1 MRETPVPREAAMGV
15 PERQGRERR
24 GRPAGPAAGRDVL
37 PSIGDGPAVKL
48 ASTHRQ
54 APVASLP
61 PTAPCPALPSREKCQ
76 ALRDPGTIHSYGERD
91 SDRDGGEPPDPLRF
105 STKPCSFPLRTGP
118 ECQGGCAARTPPSSG
133 APGSA
138 RPRLLPAQRP
148 WPHSR
153 CCRLA
158 QPPWAWWGR
167 AAMASTPAL
176 RPQALAPSGWAKPVL
191 PTGQCRHNGQG

>member
-1 MRETPVPREAAMGV
+1 MGV
-15 PERQGRERR
+15 PERQGREWR

-37 PSIGDGPAVKL
+37 PSIRDGPAVKL

-54 APVASLP
+54 ALVAVPSARSAL
-61 PTAPCPALPSREKCQ
+61 PCPAEKCQ

-91 SDRDGGEPPDPLRF
+91 SDRDRGEPPDPLRF

-118 ECQGGCAARTPPSSG
+118 ERQGGCAARTPPSSG
-133 APGSA
+133 DPGSA
-138 RPRLLPAQRP
+138 RPRAPPSPEP

-153 CCRLA
+153 CGRLGKHGGG
-158 QPPWAWWGR
+158 W

-176 RPQALAPSGWAKPVL
+176 RHQPSRCCSVASSGWSKPVL
-191 PTGQCRHNGQG
+191 RTERQG